1 MSKSPEPYVRLPST
15 EKTSPQNIWLWR
27 PAGLTFR
34 TARLLWERNST
45 PKRAHKISYALGP
58 RVRAVI
64 WKEPGSDELAA
75 LESLLERLRGN

>member
-1 MSKSPEPYVRLPST
+1 MSKPPEPYIRLPST
-15 EKTSPQNIWLWR
+15 ECRS
-27 PAGLTFR
+27 AGLTFR

-45 PKRAHKISYALGP
+45 LKSAHKISYALGP

-75 LESLLERLRGN
+75 LESLLER

>member
-1 MSKSPEPYVRLPST
+1 MFELFR
-15 EKTSPQNIWLWR
+15 NISQKNSDEVFGQFDISQ
-27 PAGLTFR
+27 GLTFR

-45 PKRAHKISYALGP
+45 LKSAHKISYALGP

-75 LESLLERLRGN
+75 LESLLER